1 MANHVSGYISIEN
14 ASEAGQKVWD
24 EFVVGTIE
32 KHRDNYETHLG
43 HFLFEEK
50 DGEFVN
56 WDFDKMVD
64 EVGAKW
70 AYATDADENGF
81 AYYSAWSPINALCEM
96 ISAKIGEV
104 CQDFRLVMTYED
116 EMPNFV
122 GCAIYD
128 HGGHVDEAYMETDE
142 LHQLLMEQD
151 PELKEL
157 YDEDEGYWKDGK
169 EEEAWEILNEIQYDF
184 ISDWQS
190 KFAYGN

>member
-56 WDFDKMVD
+56 WDFEKMCD

-70 AYATDADENGF
+70 AYATDADESGF
-81 AYYSAWSPINALCEM
+81 AYYSAWSPLNAFCEM

-104 CQDFRLVMTYED
+104 DKNFRLVMTYED
-116 EMPNFV
+116 EMPNFI

-128 HGGHVDEAYMETDE
+128 HGGQVDEAYMESNE
-142 LHQLLMEQD
+142 LLENLLQQD
-151 PELKEL
+151 AELNEL
-157 YDEDEGYWKDGK
+157 YDHDEGDWKDGK
-169 EEEAWEILNEIQYDF
+169 EEEAWDILHEIQYDF

>member
-1 MANHVSGYISIEN
+1 MANHVSGYISLEN
-14 ASEAGQKVWD
+14 ASEAGQKVWN
-24 EFVVGTIE
+24 EFVLGTIE
-32 KHRDNYETHLG
+32 KHRDGYETHLG

-50 DGEFVN
+50 DGEFVD
-56 WDFDKMVD
+56 WDFNKMCD

-70 AYATDADENGF
+70 AYATDADESGF
-81 AYYSAWSPINALCEM
+81 SYYSAWSPINAFCDL
-96 ISAKIGEV
+96 IAAKIGEV

-128 HGGHVDEAYMETDE
+128 HGGHEDEAYMEHDE
-142 LHQLLMEQD
+142 MLQLLMEQD

-157 YDEDEGYWKDGK
+157 YDEDECDWKDGK
-169 EEEAWEILNEIQYDF
+169 DEEAWEILNEIQYDF
-184 ISDWQS
+184 IYDWQH